1 MAGSSSA
8 MKPSGLWDFI
18 NRYALIILAV
28 VLLAVIPLSLGIFRL
43 GLAAKYLSF
52 AFCAVGIVLIWGYGG
67 ILSLGQ
73 GAFFGL
79 GSYMMAMFLKLE
91 AAANAD
97 SSSSTALSAFFG
109 QAGLP
114 DFMSWNSVE
123 KLPWWWEPFHHIW
136 FTLPAI
142 VILPALSHSFWLTPI
157 SVSASARFIF
167 PSLRSPYPGS
177 WRS

>member
-1 MAGSSSA
+1 MASSSSP

-18 NRYALIILAV
+18 NRYAMLILAV
-28 VLLAVIPLSLGIFRL
+28 GLLAVIPLSLGIFRL

-91 AAANAD
+91 
-97 SSSSTALSAFFG
+97 S
-109 QAGLP
+109 
-114 DFMSWNSVE
+114 
-123 KLPWWWEPFHHIW
+123 
-136 FTLPAI
+136 
-142 VILPALSHSFWLTPI
+142 
-157 SVSASARFIF
+157 SARA
-167 PSLRSPYPGS
+167 
-177 WRS
+177 